1 MANNHIH
8 PHGNATREISCMNLM
23 VLRLEARME
32 GRERERES
40 WKKFEKEWVWVE
52 SYQLSEKSRLI
63 AFKT

>member
-32 GRERERES
+32 GRERERELEEIRERMGMGR
-40 WKKFEKEWVWVE
+40 K
-52 SYQLSEKSRLI
+52 LSIIREITADRV
-63 AFKT
+63 

>member
-32 GRERERES
+32 GRERERERELEEIRERMGMGR
-40 WKKFEKEWVWVE
+40 K
-52 SYQLSEKSRLI
+52 LSIIREITADRV
-63 AFKT
+63 